1 MKTKYINEEG
11 QQVPGVTTVLGV
23 LNKPFLIPWANK
35 LGLQGIDSSKYVD
48 GLAEIGQVAHYLILC
63 HLTGEK
69 PCLDDYSKNTIDIA
83 ENSFLSFL
91 QWEKSHVIR
100 PLWVEKPLVSDRYG
114 FGGTPDFVG
123 TVDGEAEL
131 MDFKTGKA
139 IYPEYF
145 YQMAAYRQL
154 VTENFDTLRKDG
166 VVFWPGFRSPTE
178 RGAFVLRRARVLR
191 IGRTEDEGFEE
202 RIVSHLDMEFDM
214 FQHCLAIYNL
224 QKAILPR
231 RAPVS
236 GQSDQSA

>member
-1 MKTKYINEEG
+1 MKRAKYINEEG

-35 LGLQGIDSSKYVD
+35 LGLQGIDSSQYVD

-63 HLTGEK
+63 HLTREK

-91 QWEKSHVIR
+91 QWEKGHVIR

-154 VTENFDTLRKDG
+154 VTENFDTFPPDTGIIL
-166 VVFWPGFRSPTE
+166 PGC
-178 RGAFVLRRARVLR
+178 GAFVLRRARVLR

-224 QKAILPR
+224 QKAMKKK
-231 RAPVS
+231 
-236 GQSDQSA
+236 